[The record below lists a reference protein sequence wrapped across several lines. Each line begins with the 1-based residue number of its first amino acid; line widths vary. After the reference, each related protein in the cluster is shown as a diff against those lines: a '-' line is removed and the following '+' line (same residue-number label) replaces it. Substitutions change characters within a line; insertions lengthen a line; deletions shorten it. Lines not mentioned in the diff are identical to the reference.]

1 MAGMD
6 VAGPLFAGGVAAGS
20 PADPFA
26 RVLGLHGLPVEAAEL
41 SWQARVLWGRLG
53 RGPVSLA
60 DVIDLTTD
68 PAELHGWAD
77 ELRATGRALVVEHGR
92 DGAVYRRG

>member
-1 MAGMD
+1 MSTI
-6 VAGPLFAGGVAAGS
+6 GPLFSVGAVVAGS
-20 PADPFA
+20 PDPFA